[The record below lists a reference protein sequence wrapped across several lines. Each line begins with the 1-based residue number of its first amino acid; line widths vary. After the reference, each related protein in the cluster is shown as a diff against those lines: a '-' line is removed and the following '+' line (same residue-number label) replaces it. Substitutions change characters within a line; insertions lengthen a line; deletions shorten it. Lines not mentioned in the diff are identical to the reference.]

1 MGLHFVKLNYF
12 CFTLLTLVSVMNAL
26 INENKTVPKKLKDK
40 EDIIC
45 ARCNKNLALTL
56 CYKCRTPHC
65 HDCRVNSKIIKIGFC
80 PVCVKME
87 YEKKKKLESSLK
99 SKKIVKPHDSSV
111 EEPAIIET
119 VCDLN
124 NDNESNMKSTFENW
138 MVGLEDSVSYKDF
151 FEYCVNEEKLS
162 EIDDNITKDN
172 NNPKIIDNE

>member
-40 EDIIC
+40 
-45 ARCNKNLALTL
+45 
-56 CYKCRTPHC
+56 
-65 HDCRVNSKIIKIGFC
+65 
-80 PVCVKME
+80 E